1 MATNDEILAGMAQL
15 ADEVADGAPND
26 VDDDRSFVDDLGVDS
41 VSTVEAYRE
50 PDETAGA
57 RIPDDELPNLETV
70 GDAVKYISQ
79 DPS

>member
-1 MATNDEILAGMAQL
+1 MATNEEILAGMAQL
-15 ADEVADGAPND
+15 ADEVAVGGPED
-26 VDDDRSFVDDLGVDS
+26 VSDERSFVDDLGVDS

-50 PDETAGA
+50 PDETHGV
-57 RIPDDELPNLETV
+57 RIPDNELPNLTTV